1 MYRRQ
6 PEVTAR
12 IGKRVV
18 NLDYYSTPVAE
29 VAEPTDLNH
38 LFVGARN

>member
-6 PEVTAR
+6 SGSSGANWQT
-12 IGKRVV
+12 VV